1 MNNMEKYI
9 QSSNH
14 DFKIFKLD
22 YTKEELD
29 CLSSLNIIK
38 EDTFIHV
45 GSIDAMT
52 NIHKFLK
59 KCINNDEKQISMLET
74 IIMRLLM
81 LVLRSFK
88 TKYYWMDIR
97 VTLPNNKFDI
107 PRWHKD
113 GRYFRKSDKQSP
125 KFGTTLVGPG
135 TLLIKNTKKIGK
147 LFNHIRDLIFS
158 DVNKLENKSIS
169 EMINV
174 HDKYRPFYVKEL
186 DKMKIIQVKN
196 NEGVIFYPQLN
207 LKSIEGALHSEPKM
221 DTPRIFISILPGSEI
236 DINELKKHL

>member
-1 MNNMEKYI
+1 MEKYI

-38 EDTFIHV
+38 EDIFKHM
-45 GSIDAMT
+45 GSIDTMT
-52 NIHKFLK
+52 DIHKFLK
-59 KCINNDEKQISMLET
+59 KCINNDKKQISMLET

-81 LVLRSFK
+81 LVLKSFK

-97 VTLPNNKFDI
+97 ITLPNNKFDI

-135 TLLIKNTKKIGK
+135 TLFIKNTKKISK
-147 LFNHIRDLIFS
+147 LHNYIRDLIFN
-158 DVNKLENKSIS
+158 DVNKLENKSNS
-169 EMINV
+169 EMVNIHN
-174 HDKYRPFYVKEL
+174 KYRPFFAKEL
-186 DKMKIIQVKN
+186 KKMKIIQVKN
-196 NEGVIFYPQLN
+196 NEGVIFYPQLLLN
-207 LKSIEGALHSEPKM
+207 STEGALHSEPKM
-221 DTPRIFISILPGSEI
+221 NTPRIFISILPGNET